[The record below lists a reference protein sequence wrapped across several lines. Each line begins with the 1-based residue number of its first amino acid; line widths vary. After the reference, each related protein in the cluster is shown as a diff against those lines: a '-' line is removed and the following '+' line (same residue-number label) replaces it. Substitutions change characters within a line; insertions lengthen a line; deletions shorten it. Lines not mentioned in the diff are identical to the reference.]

1 MSRKAVDVEESNLWK
16 EEADFALKDG
26 SIIHIREAT
35 EQDKEKVKEFY
46 KSLSEES
53 VYLRFQGAA
62 VDLEGYVER
71 ISRDNATYCLVAERE
86 GRVVAHA
93 CFSLLKDGKAEP
105 SVAVLDSYQGKG
117 LGTIMLAQLA
127 LAASKRG
134 VTIFE
139 VYILPENY
147 RMINLIKKLGLRYE
161 TKIEP
166 GQIVV
171 TFPTSIDNISLENFE
186 KRDKISSCN
195 AVKSILCPKS
205 VAVVGASRQRGTI
218 SGELFHNIL
227 EGCFNGPVY
236 PVNKNADFVQS
247 VRAYRSVLEC
257 PGDVELAVV
266 AVPAENVI
274 DVAKECSLKGVRALV
289 VISAGF
295 AEVGQEGLELQ
306 KRLVQVC
313 RDTGMRL
320 VGPNCM
326 GVVNTD
332 KDVSLNAQF
341 SPFTPKEGSIGF
353 LSQSGALGIAVIE
366 HANRLGLGMSS
377 FVSVGNKA
385 DISGNDLIQFWEDD
399 PRTKVILLY
408 LESFGNARKFAVIA
422 RRVSRK
428 KPIVVVKGGRS
439 AAGFRATQSHTGAL
453 LSSSDT
459 AVDALFRQC
468 GVIRTDTLEEMF
480 DVSSLLLTQP
490 LPESGSVAIIT
501 NAGGAG
507 ILAADACESH
517 GLSVP
522 EFSQETQNAL
532 KEILPRGAGVRNPV
546 DMVASA
552 SKKHYSD
559 AIRIVSRDKSIDS
572 MIVIFIPPV
581 HLSSEEVADA
591 ILDGVRSME
600 RKIPVLACM
609 MAGRGIPEILS
620 DGEITLPSFPFPE
633 EAAKTLAKVVRY
645 SSWRK
650 KPLGRSVYPSDVRKA
665 EVLSTVSR
673 ALGQGGGWLRAR
685 DVIHILESYG
695 IETVPTYF
703 ARDAEE
709 AVSAFR
715 MIRSKVA
722 VKGTASNIIHKAREG
737 LVMLNLNGEEEVR
750 DAAEK
755 IFERMRKLNAINPEV
770 LIQPMVEKGF
780 EMLVGSTYDPIFGS
794 VVACG
799 AGGPLVEIL
808 KDVSVC
814 VVPVTDVDVE
824 EMISS
829 LKAYTIL
836 SKAYDINSMKEAV
849 YRLSALVEDVPELVE
864 IDLNPLFV
872 FESGSGVAVA
882 DARMR
887 VERIAPPLPLWAKK
901 R

>member
-1 MSRKAVDVEESNLWK
+1 MEESNFWK
-16 EEADFALKDG
+16 KEEEADFALKDG
-26 SIIHIREAT
+26 SIIHLREAR
-35 EQDKEKVKEFY
+35 EEDKEKIKEFY

-53 VYLRFQGAA
+53 IYLRFQSAA
-62 VDLEGYVER
+62 VDLDGYVDR
-71 ISRDNATYCLVAERE
+71 ISKDKTAYCLVAERE
-86 GRVVAHA
+86 GRVAAHA
-93 CFSLLKDGKAEP
+93 CFSLLRDGKAEP
-105 SVAVLDSYQGKG
+105 SIAVLDKYQGKG
-117 LGTIMLAQLA
+117 LGTIMLAQLS
-127 LAASKRG
+127 LEASKRG

-139 VYILPENY
+139 VYMLPENY
-147 RMINLIKKLGLRYE
+147 RMINLIKRLGLKYE

-171 TFPTSIDNISLENFE
+171 AFSTSIDNISLENFE
-186 KRDKISSCN
+186 KRDKISSYN
-195 AVKSILCPKS
+195 AVKSILYPKS
-205 VAVVGASRQRGTI
+205 VAVIGASRQRSTI
-218 SGELFHNIL
+218 GGELFHNIL

-236 PVNKNADFVQS
+236 PVNKNAEFVQS
-247 VRAYRSVLEC
+247 VKAYRSLLEC
-257 PGDVELAVV
+257 PGDVELAVI
-266 AVPAENVI
+266 AVPAENVV
-274 DVAKECSLKGVRALV
+274 DVARECSLKGVKALV

-295 AEVGQEGLELQ
+295 AETGPEGLELQ
-306 KRLVQVC
+306 KKLVQVC
-313 RDTGMRL
+313 RDAGIRL

-332 KDVSLNAQF
+332 RDISLNAQF

-385 DISGNDLIQFWEDD
+385 DISGNDLVQFWEDD
-399 PRTKVILLY
+399 PRTKVIILY

-428 KPIVVVKGGRS
+428 KPIVVVKAGRS
-439 AAGFRATQSHTGAL
+439 SAGFRATQSHTGAL

-480 DVSSLLLTQP
+480 DVSSFLLTQP

-532 KEILPRGAGVRNPV
+532 KGILPRGAGVRNPV

-552 SKKHYSD
+552 SKKHYTD
-559 AIRIVSRDKSIDS
+559 AIRIVSKDRCIDS

-581 HLSSEEVADA
+581 HLSSEEVAGA

-600 RKIPVLACM
+600 RRIPVLVCM
-609 MAGRGIPEILS
+609 MAGRGIPEVLS

-633 EAAKTLAKVVRY
+633 EAAKTLAKVARY
-645 SSWRK
+645 SSWLK
-650 KPLGRSVYPSDVRKA
+650 KPSGRSVYPHDVSKA

-673 ALGQGGGWLRAR
+673 ALSHGGGWLRAR

-703 ARDAEE
+703 ARNADE

-715 MIRSKVA
+715 LVRNKVA
-722 VKGTASNIIHKAREG
+722 VKGSALNIVHKAREG
-737 LVMLNLNGEEEVR
+737 LVMLNLDGEEKVR

-755 IFERMRKLNAINPEV
+755 IFERMGKLNAVNPEV

-780 EMLVGSTYDPIFGS
+780 EMLVGSTYDQIFGS

-799 AGGPLVEIL
+799 AGGPFVEML
-808 KDVSVC
+808 KDISVC
-814 VVPVTDVDVE
+814 VVPVTDVDVDE
-824 EMISS
+824 IVSS
-829 LKAYTIL
+829 LKVYKIL
-836 SKAYDINSMKEAV
+836 LERGYDINALKEVV
-849 YRLSALVEDVPELVE
+849 YRLSALVQDIPELVE
-864 IDLNPLFV
+864 VDLNPLFV
-872 FESGSGVAVA
+872 FESGRGAAVA

-887 VERIAPPLPLWAKK
+887 VERIAPPLPIWSKK